1 LKFFVTGGAGFIGR
15 HLVAK
20 LLDDGHEIT
29 IFDNFSSSS
38 KNDIVHLLENGVSLV
53 TGDIL
58 DYDLLL
64 KSMPNYDFVIHL
76 AAQTSVEQSIV
87 DPETTIGVNVEGTV
101 NVLKSCVKT
110 NVKSLIY
117 TSTAAVYGSSPTPI
131 AETSQP
137 NPISSYGASKLVTE
151 YNLQTF
157 SRFFG
162 LNCISLRLFNV
173 YGNGQLT
180 DTGVI
185 RKFLKNISKDVP
197 IEIFGDGTQ
206 TRDFVHISDVIQA
219 FYCAIKNIEA
229 KRGEVYNIGSG
240 TATSINELVS
250 SLISSKDQFSGQDL
264 QVTHK
269 PALEGEIKDSK
280 ADISLAENDIGY
292 SPQMSLSD
300 GLASLV

>member
-1 LKFFVTGGAGFIGR
+1 MKFFVTGGAGFIGK
-15 HLVAK
+15 HIIAE
-20 LLDDGHEIT
+20 LLRDNHNIT

-38 KNDIVHLLENGVSLV
+38 KNDVVHLLENGVNLV

-64 KSMPNYDFVIHL
+64 KSMSNYDFVIHL

-87 DPETTIGVNVEGTV
+87 DPETTIDINVEGTV

-110 NVKSLIY
+110 NVKGLIS

-131 AETSQP
+131 SETSQP

-151 YNLQTF
+151 YNLQAF

-173 YGNGQLT
+173 YGNGQST
-180 DTGVI
+180 DAGVI
-185 RKFLKNISKDVP
+185 RKFLKNISEKIP
-197 IEIFGDGTQ
+197 LEIFGDGTQ

-219 FYCAIKNIEA
+219 FYCAIRNIEA
-229 KRGEVYNIGSG
+229 KRGKVYNIGSG
-240 TATSINELVS
+240 SATSINELAA
-250 SLISSKDQFSGQDL
+250 LLLSGKGKDL
-264 QVTHK
+264 QLIHK

>member
-1 LKFFVTGGAGFIGR
+1 MKFFITGGAGFIGR

-20 LLDDGHEIT
+20 LLHDKHEIT

-38 KNDIVHLLENGVSLV
+38 KNDITHLLEDGVGLV

-76 AAQTSVEQSIV
+76 AAQTSVSQSVANPKTTADIIV
-87 DPETTIGVNVEGTV
+87 DGTV

-110 NVKSLIY
+110 NVKNIIFS
-117 TSTAAVYGSSPTPI
+117 SSAAVYGNSINTLLAENAQLSPL
-131 AETSQP
+131 
-137 NPISSYGASKLVTE
+137 SSYGASKLVAE
-151 YNLQTF
+151 YNLLAF
-157 SRFFG
+157 SKLFG

-173 YGNGQLT
+173 YGNGQSSEA
-180 DTGVI
+180 GVI

-197 IEIFGDGTQ
+197 IEIFGDGVQ
-206 TRDFVHISDVIQA
+206 SRDFVYVSDVIQA
-219 FYCAIKNIEA
+219 FYCAIRNIET

-240 TATSINELVS
+240 TATSINELAS
-250 SLISSKDQFSGQDL
+250 LLISSKGKDL
-264 QVTHK
+264 QVIHK

-292 SPQMSLSD
+292 SPHVSLSD
-300 GLASLV
+300 GLANLV

>member
-1 LKFFVTGGAGFIGR
+1 MKFLVTGGAGFIGK
-15 HLVAK
+15 HLVTK
-20 LLDDGHEIT
+20 LLRDQHEIT

-38 KNDIVHLLENGVSLV
+38 KNDITHLLEDGVGLV

-76 AAQTSVEQSIV
+76 AAQTSVSQSVANPKTTADIIV
-87 DPETTIGVNVEGTV
+87 DGTV

-110 NVKSLIY
+110 NVKNIIFS
-117 TSTAAVYGSSPTPI
+117 SSAAVYGNSINTLLAENAQLSPL
-131 AETSQP
+131 
-137 NPISSYGASKLVTE
+137 SSYGASKLVAE
-151 YNLQTF
+151 YNLLAF
-157 SRFFG
+157 SKLFG

-173 YGNGQLT
+173 YGNGQSSEA
-180 DTGVI
+180 GVI

-197 IEIFGDGTQ
+197 IEIFGDGVQ
-206 TRDFVHISDVIQA
+206 SRDFVHVSDVIQA
-219 FYCAIKNIEA
+219 FYCAIRNIET

-240 TATSINELVS
+240 TATSINELAS
-250 SLISSKDQFSGQDL
+250 LLISSKGKDL
-264 QVTHK
+264 QVIHK

-292 SPQMSLSD
+292 SPHVPLSD
-300 GLASLV
+300 GLANLV

>member
-1 LKFFVTGGAGFIGR
+1 LKFFITGGAGFIGR

-20 LLDDGHEIT
+20 LLHDKHEIT

-38 KNDIVHLLENGVSLV
+38 KNDITHLLEDGVGLV

-76 AAQTSVEQSIV
+76 AAQTSVSQSVANPKTTADIIV
-87 DPETTIGVNVEGTV
+87 DGTV

-110 NVKSLIY
+110 NVKNIIFS
-117 TSTAAVYGSSPTPI
+117 SSAAVYGNSINTLLAENAQLSPL
-131 AETSQP
+131 
-137 NPISSYGASKLVTE
+137 SSYGASKLVAE
-151 YNLQTF
+151 YNLLAF
-157 SRFFG
+157 SKLFG

-173 YGNGQLT
+173 YGNGQSSEA
-180 DTGVI
+180 GVI

-197 IEIFGDGTQ
+197 IEIFGDGVQ
-206 TRDFVHISDVIQA
+206 SRDFVHVSDVIQA
-219 FYCAIKNIEA
+219 FYCAIRNIEA

-240 TATSINELVS
+240 TATSINELAS
-250 SLISSKDQFSGQDL
+250 LLISSKGKDL
-264 QVTHK
+264 QVIHK

-292 SPQMSLSD
+292 SPHVPLSD
-300 GLASLV
+300 GLANLV

>member
-1 LKFFVTGGAGFIGR
+1 LKFLVTGGAGFIGK
-15 HLVAK
+15 HIIAE
-20 LLDDGHEIT
+20 LLRDDHNIT

-38 KNDIVHLLENGVSLV
+38 KNDIVHLLENGVNLV

-64 KSMPNYDFVIHL
+64 KSMSNYDFVIHL

-87 DPETTIGVNVEGTV
+87 DPETTIDINVEGTV

-110 NVKSLIY
+110 NVKGLIS

-131 AETSQP
+131 SETSQP

-151 YNLQTF
+151 YNLQAF

-173 YGNGQLT
+173 YGNGQSSEAV
-180 DTGVI
+180 VI
-185 RKFLKNISKDVP
+185 RKFLKNISKDLP
-197 IEIFGDGTQ
+197 LEIFGDGTQ

-240 TATSINELVS
+240 KSASINELAS
-250 SLISSKDQFSGQDL
+250 LLISSKGKDL
-264 QVTHK
+264 QIIHK
-269 PALEGEIKDSK
+269 PERQGEVKFSK
-280 ADISLAENDIGY
+280 ADISLAKTDINY
-292 SPQMSLSD
+292 SPEVSLRD

>member
-1 LKFFVTGGAGFIGR
+1 MKFLVTGGAGFIGK
-15 HLVAK
+15 HLIVE
-20 LLDDGHEIT
+20 LLRDDHNIT

-38 KNDIVHLLENGVSLV
+38 KNDVVHLLENGVNLV

-64 KSMPNYDFVIHL
+64 KSMSNYDFVIHL

-87 DPETTIGVNVEGTV
+87 DPETTIDINVEGTV

-110 NVKSLIY
+110 NVKGLIS

-131 AETSQP
+131 SETSQP

-151 YNLQTF
+151 YNLQAF

-173 YGNGQLT
+173 YGNGQST
-180 DTGVI
+180 DAGVI
-185 RKFLKNISKDVP
+185 RKFLKNISEKIP
-197 IEIFGDGTQ
+197 LEIFGDGTQ

-219 FYCAIKNIEA
+219 FYCAIRNIEA
-229 KRGEVYNIGSG
+229 KRGNVYNIGSG
-240 TATSINELVS
+240 SATSINELAA
-250 SLISSKDQFSGQDL
+250 LLLSGKGKDL
-264 QVTHK
+264 QLIHK

>member
-1 LKFFVTGGAGFIGR
+1 MKFLVTGGAGFIGR

-20 LLDDGHEIT
+20 LLHDGHNIT

-38 KNDIVHLLENGVSLV
+38 KNDISHLLENGVSLV

-58 DYDLLL
+58 DYGLLL
-64 KSMPNYDFVIHL
+64 KSMANHDFVIHL
-76 AAQTSVEQSIV
+76 AAQTSVSESIANPKTTV
-87 DPETTIGVNVEGTV
+87 DIIVNGTV

-110 NVKSLIY
+110 NVKGLIS

-131 AETSQP
+131 SETSQP

-151 YNLQTF
+151 YNLQAF

-173 YGNGQLT
+173 YGNGQST
-180 DTGVI
+180 NTGVI
-185 RKFLKNISKDVP
+185 RKFLKNISEEVP
-197 IEIFGDGTQ
+197 LEIFGDGTQ
-206 TRDFVHISDVIQA
+206 TRDFVHISDVIQT
-219 FYCAIKNIEA
+219 FYCAIRNIEA
-229 KRGEVYNIGSG
+229 KRGNIYNIGSG
-240 TATSINELVS
+240 KATSINELAALLLS
-250 SLISSKDQFSGQDL
+250 CKGKDL
-264 QVTHK
+264 QLIHK

>member
-1 LKFFVTGGAGFIGR
+1 MKFFITGGAGFIGR

-20 LLDDGHEIT
+20 LLHDKHEIT

-38 KNDIVHLLENGVSLV
+38 KNDITHLLEDGVGLV

-76 AAQTSVEQSIV
+76 AAQTSVSQSIA
-87 DPETTIGVNVEGTV
+87 DPKTTIDIIVDGTV

-110 NVKSLIY
+110 NVKNIIFS
-117 TSTAAVYGSSPTPI
+117 SSAAVYGNSINTLLAENAQLSPL
-131 AETSQP
+131 
-137 NPISSYGASKLVTE
+137 SSYGASKLVAE
-151 YNLQTF
+151 YNLLAF
-157 SRFFG
+157 SKLFG

-173 YGNGQLT
+173 YGNGQSSEA
-180 DTGVI
+180 GVI

-197 IEIFGDGTQ
+197 IEIFGDGVQ
-206 TRDFVHISDVIQA
+206 SRDFVHVSDVIQA
-219 FYCAIKNIEA
+219 FYCAIRNIEA

-240 TATSINELVS
+240 TATSINELAS
-250 SLISSKDQFSGQDL
+250 LLISSKGKDL
-264 QVTHK
+264 QVIHK

-292 SPQMSLSD
+292 SPHVPLSD
-300 GLASLV
+300 GLANLV

>member
-1 LKFFVTGGAGFIGR
+1 MKFFITGGAGFIGR

-20 LLDDGHEIT
+20 LLHDKHEIT

-38 KNDIVHLLENGVSLV
+38 KNDITHLLEDGVGLV

-76 AAQTSVEQSIV
+76 AAQTSVSQSVANPKTTADIIV
-87 DPETTIGVNVEGTV
+87 DGTV

-110 NVKSLIY
+110 NVKNIIFS
-117 TSTAAVYGSSPTPI
+117 SSAAVYGNSINTLLAENAQLSPL
-131 AETSQP
+131 
-137 NPISSYGASKLVTE
+137 SSYGASKLVAE
-151 YNLQTF
+151 YNLLAF
-157 SRFFG
+157 SKLFG

-173 YGNGQLT
+173 YGNGQSSEA
-180 DTGVI
+180 GVI

-197 IEIFGDGTQ
+197 IEIFGDGVQ
-206 TRDFVHISDVIQA
+206 SRDFVHVSDVIQA
-219 FYCAIKNIEA
+219 FYCAIRNIEA

-240 TATSINELVS
+240 TATSINELAS
-250 SLISSKDQFSGQDL
+250 LLISSKGKDL
-264 QVTHK
+264 QVIHK

-292 SPQMSLSD
+292 SPQVSLSD
-300 GLASLV
+300 GLANLV

>member
-1 LKFFVTGGAGFIGR
+1 LKFFITGGAGFIGR

-20 LLDDGHEIT
+20 LLHDKHEIT

-38 KNDIVHLLENGVSLV
+38 KNDITHLLEDGVGLV

-76 AAQTSVEQSIV
+76 AAQTSVSQSVANPKTTADIIV
-87 DPETTIGVNVEGTV
+87 DGTV

-110 NVKSLIY
+110 NVKNIIFS
-117 TSTAAVYGSSPTPI
+117 SSAAVYGNSINTLLAENAQLSPL
-131 AETSQP
+131 
-137 NPISSYGASKLVTE
+137 SSYGASKLVAE
-151 YNLQTF
+151 YNLLAF
-157 SRFFG
+157 SKLFG

-173 YGNGQLT
+173 YGNGQSSEA
-180 DTGVI
+180 GVI
-185 RKFLKNISKDVP
+185 RKFLKNISNDVP
-197 IEIFGDGTQ
+197 IEIFGDGVQ
-206 TRDFVHISDVIQA
+206 SRDFVHVSDVIQA
-219 FYCAIKNIEA
+219 FYCAIRNIEA

-240 TATSINELVS
+240 TATSINELAS
-250 SLISSKDQFSGQDL
+250 LLISSKGKDL
-264 QVTHK
+264 QVIHK

-292 SPQMSLSD
+292 SPRVSLSD
-300 GLASLV
+300 GLANLV

>member
-1 LKFFVTGGAGFIGR
+1 MKFLVTGGAGFIGKY
-15 HLVAK
+15 LIVE
-20 LLDDGHEIT
+20 LLRDDHNIT

-38 KNDIVHLLENGVSLV
+38 KNDVVHLLENGVNLV

-64 KSMPNYDFVIHL
+64 KSMSNYDFVIHL

-87 DPETTIGVNVEGTV
+87 DPETTIDINVEGTV

-110 NVKSLIY
+110 NVKGLIS

-131 AETSQP
+131 SETSQP

-151 YNLQTF
+151 YNLQAF

-173 YGNGQLT
+173 YGNGQST
-180 DTGVI
+180 DAGVI
-185 RKFLKNISKDVP
+185 RKFLKNISEKIP
-197 IEIFGDGTQ
+197 LEIFGDGTQ

-219 FYCAIKNIEA
+219 FYCAIRNIEA

-240 TATSINELVS
+240 TATSINELAS
-250 SLISSKDQFSGQDL
+250 LLISSKGKDL
-264 QVTHK
+264 QVIHK

-292 SPQMSLSD
+292 SPHVPLSD
-300 GLASLV
+300 GLANLV

>member
-1 LKFFVTGGAGFIGR
+1 MKFLVTGGAGFIGK
-15 HLVAK
+15 HIIAE
-20 LLDDGHEIT
+20 LLRDDHNIT

-38 KNDIVHLLENGVSLV
+38 KNDVVHLLENGVNLV

-64 KSMPNYDFVIHL
+64 KSMSNYDFVIHL

-87 DPETTIGVNVEGTV
+87 DPETTIDINVEGTV

-110 NVKSLIY
+110 NVKGLIS

-131 AETSQP
+131 SETSQP

-151 YNLQTF
+151 YNLQAF

-180 DTGVI
+180 DAGVI
-185 RKFLKNISKDVP
+185 RKFLKNISEKIP
-197 IEIFGDGTQ
+197 LEIFGDGTQ

-219 FYCAIKNIEA
+219 FYCAIRNIEA
-229 KRGEVYNIGSG
+229 KRGKVYNIGSG
-240 TATSINELVS
+240 SATSINELAA
-250 SLISSKDQFSGQDL
+250 LLLSGKGKDL
-264 QVTHK
+264 QLIHK

-292 SPQMSLSD
+292 SPEVSLRD

>member
-1 LKFFVTGGAGFIGR
+1 MKFLITGGAGFIGR

-20 LLDDGHEIT
+20 LFDDGHDVT

-38 KNDIVHLLENGVSLV
+38 KNDITNLLENGVGLV

-64 KSMPNYDFVIHL
+64 KSMSNYDFVIHL
-76 AAQTSVEQSIV
+76 AAQTSVSQSIADPKTTTDIIV
-87 DPETTIGVNVEGTV
+87 DGTV

-110 NVKSLIY
+110 NVKNLIF
-117 TSTAAVYGSSPTPI
+117 SSSAAVYGNSPDAPI
-131 AETSQP
+131 SENSQLSP
-137 NPISSYGASKLVTE
+137 VSSYGASKLVAE
-151 YNLQTF
+151 YNLQAF
-157 SRFFG
+157 SRSFG

-173 YGNGQLT
+173 YGNGQSSET
-180 DTGVI
+180 DVI
-185 RKFLKNISKDVP
+185 RKFLKNISKEMP
-197 IEIFGDGTQ
+197 LEIFGDGTQ

-229 KRGEVYNIGSG
+229 KRGEIYNIGG
-240 TATSINELVS
+240 GKPTSINELAS
-250 SLISSKDQFSGQDL
+250 LLISSKGKDL
-264 QVTHK
+264 QIIHK

-292 SPQMSLSD
+292 SPQMSLSN
-300 GLASLV
+300 GLASLI

>member
-1 LKFFVTGGAGFIGR
+1 MVTGGAGFIGR

-29 IFDNFSSSS
+29 IFDNFSSSY
-38 KNDIVHLLENGVSLV
+38 KNDITYLLESGVSLV

-64 KSMPNYDFVIHL
+64 KSISSHDFVIHL
-76 AAQTSVEQSIV
+76 AAQTSVSESIANPKTTV
-87 DPETTIGVNVEGTV
+87 DIIVNGTV

-110 NVKSLIY
+110 NVKNLIFSSSAAIYGNSLDTLI
-117 TSTAAVYGSSPTPI
+117 SENSQLSPL
-131 AETSQP
+131 
-137 NPISSYGASKLVTE
+137 SSYGASKLVAE
-151 YNLQTF
+151 YNLHVF
-157 SRFFG
+157 SKFFG

-173 YGNGQLT
+173 YGNGQST
-180 DTGVI
+180 NTGVI
-185 RKFLKNISKDVP
+185 RKFLKNISEEAP
-197 IEIFGDGTQ
+197 LEIFGDGTQ

-219 FYCAIKNIEA
+219 FYCAIRNIEA
-229 KRGEVYNIGSG
+229 KHGNVYNIGSG
-240 TATSINELVS
+240 KATSINELA
-250 SLISSKDQFSGQDL
+250 SLLLSSKGKDL
-264 QVTHK
+264 QLIHK
-269 PALEGEIKDSK
+269 PTLEGEIKDSK

>member
-1 LKFFVTGGAGFIGR
+1 MVTGGAGFIGR

-29 IFDNFSSSS
+29 IFDNFSSSY
-38 KNDIVHLLENGVSLV
+38 KNDITYLLESGVSLV

-64 KSMPNYDFVIHL
+64 KSISSHDFVIHL
-76 AAQTSVEQSIV
+76 AAQTSVSESIANPKTTV
-87 DPETTIGVNVEGTV
+87 DIIVNGTV

-110 NVKSLIY
+110 NVKNLIFSSSAAIYGNSLDTLI
-117 TSTAAVYGSSPTPI
+117 SENSQLSPL
-131 AETSQP
+131 
-137 NPISSYGASKLVTE
+137 SSYGASKLVAE
-151 YNLQTF
+151 YNLHVF
-157 SRFFG
+157 SKFFG

-173 YGNGQLT
+173 YGNGQST
-180 DTGVI
+180 DAGVI
-185 RKFLKNISKDVP
+185 RKFLKNISEKAP
-197 IEIFGDGTQ
+197 LEIFGDGTQ

-219 FYCAIKNIEA
+219 FYCAIRNIEA
-229 KRGEVYNIGSG
+229 KRGNVYNIGSG
-240 TATSINELVS
+240 SATSINELAA
-250 SLISSKDQFSGQDL
+250 LLLSGKGKDL
-264 QVTHK
+264 QLIHK

>member
-1 LKFFVTGGAGFIGR
+1 MVTGGAGFIGR

-38 KNDIVHLLENGVSLV
+38 KNDITNLLENGVSLV

-64 KSMPNYDFVIHL
+64 KSMSNYDFVIHL
-76 AAQTSVEQSIV
+76 AAQTSVSRSITDPKTTADIIV
-87 DPETTIGVNVEGTV
+87 DGTV

-110 NVKSLIY
+110 NVKNIIFS
-117 TSTAAVYGSSPTPI
+117 SSAAVYGNSINTLLAENAQLSPL
-131 AETSQP
+131 
-137 NPISSYGASKLVTE
+137 SSYGASKLVAE
-151 YNLQTF
+151 YNLLAF
-157 SRFFG
+157 SKLFG

-173 YGNGQLT
+173 YGNGQSSEA
-180 DTGVI
+180 GVI
-185 RKFLKNISKDVP
+185 RKFLKNISNDVP
-197 IEIFGDGTQ
+197 IEIFGDGVQ
-206 TRDFVHISDVIQA
+206 SRDFVHVSDVIQA
-219 FYCAIKNIEA
+219 FYCAIRNIEA

-240 TATSINELVS
+240 TATSINELAS
-250 SLISSKDQFSGQDL
+250 LLISSKGKDL
-264 QVTHK
+264 QVIHK

-292 SPQMSLSD
+292 SPHVLLSD

>member
-1 LKFFVTGGAGFIGR
+1 LKFLVTGGAGFIGR

-20 LLDDGHEIT
+20 LLHDQHEIT

-38 KNDIVHLLENGVSLV
+38 KNDITHLLEDGVGLV

-76 AAQTSVEQSIV
+76 AAQTSVSQSVANPKTTADIIV
-87 DPETTIGVNVEGTV
+87 DGTV

-110 NVKSLIY
+110 NVKNIIFS
-117 TSTAAVYGSSPTPI
+117 SSAAVYGNSINTLLAENAQLSPL
-131 AETSQP
+131 
-137 NPISSYGASKLVTE
+137 SSYGASKLVAE
-151 YNLQTF
+151 YNLLAF
-157 SRFFG
+157 SKLFG

-173 YGNGQLT
+173 YGNGQSSEA
-180 DTGVI
+180 GVI
-185 RKFLKNISKDVP
+185 RKFLKNISKDEP
-197 IEIFGDGTQ
+197 IEIFGDGVQ
-206 TRDFVHISDVIQA
+206 TRDFVHVSDVIQA
-219 FYCAIKNIEA
+219 FYCAIRNIEA

-240 TATSINELVS
+240 SATSINELAS
-250 SLISSKDQFSGQDL
+250 LLISSKGKDL
-264 QVTHK
+264 QVIHK

-292 SPQMSLSD
+292 SPHVPLSD
-300 GLASLV
+300 GLANLV

>member
-1 LKFFVTGGAGFIGR
+1 MVTGGAGFIGR

-20 LLDDGHEIT
+20 LLDDRHEIT

-38 KNDIVHLLENGVSLV
+38 KNDITNLLEDGVGLV

-64 KSMPNYDFVIHL
+64 KSMSNYDFVIHL
-76 AAQTSVEQSIV
+76 AAQTSVSRSITDPKTTADIIV
-87 DPETTIGVNVEGTV
+87 DGTV

-110 NVKSLIY
+110 NVKNLIF
-117 TSTAAVYGSSPTPI
+117 SSSAAVYGNSLDTLIS
-131 AETSQP
+131 EKSHL
-137 NPISSYGASKLVTE
+137 NPLSSYGASKLVAE
-151 YNLQTF
+151 YNLQIF
-157 SRFFG
+157 SKFFG

-173 YGNGQLT
+173 YGNDQSSEA
-180 DTGVI
+180 GVI
-185 RKFLKNISKDVP
+185 RKFLKNISEEVP
-197 IEIFGDGTQ
+197 LEIFGDGAQ

-219 FYCAIKNIEA
+219 FYCAIRNIEA

-240 TATSINELVS
+240 SATSINELS
-250 SLISSKDQFSGQDL
+250 SLLISSKGKDL
-264 QVTHK
+264 QIIHK

-300 GLASLV
+300 GLASLI

>member
-1 LKFFVTGGAGFIGR
+1 MKFFITGGAGFIGR

-20 LLDDGHEIT
+20 LLHDKHEIT

-38 KNDIVHLLENGVSLV
+38 KNDITHLLEDGVGLV

-76 AAQTSVEQSIV
+76 AAQTSVSQSVANPKTTADIIV
-87 DPETTIGVNVEGTV
+87 DGTV

-110 NVKSLIY
+110 NVKNIIFS
-117 TSTAAVYGSSPTPI
+117 SSAAVYGNSINTLLAERAQLSPL
-131 AETSQP
+131 
-137 NPISSYGASKLVTE
+137 SSYGASKLVAE
-151 YNLQTF
+151 YNLLAF
-157 SRFFG
+157 SKLFG

-173 YGNGQLT
+173 YGNGQSSEA
-180 DTGVI
+180 GVI
-185 RKFLKNISKDVP
+185 RKFLKNISNDVP
-197 IEIFGDGTQ
+197 IEIFGDGVQ
-206 TRDFVHISDVIQA
+206 SRDFVHVSDVIQA
-219 FYCAIKNIEA
+219 FYCAIRNIEA
-229 KRGEVYNIGSG
+229 KRGKVYNIGSG
-240 TATSINELVS
+240 SATSINELAA
-250 SLISSKDQFSGQDL
+250 LLLSGKGKDL
-264 QVTHK
+264 QLIHK